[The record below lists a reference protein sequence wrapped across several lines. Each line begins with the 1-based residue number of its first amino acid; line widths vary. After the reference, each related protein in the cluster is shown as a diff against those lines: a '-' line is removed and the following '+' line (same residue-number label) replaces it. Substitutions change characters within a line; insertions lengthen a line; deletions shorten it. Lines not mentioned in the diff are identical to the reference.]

1 MVSPKTHHKG
11 PSRHAHLHV
20 CRPQTGQTGL
30 PTLVVFQVAQLVLCP
45 SPQPY
50 RSYFAQQLLFSLAE
64 QGLALNGCNGFWV
77 QLPHGLASQSE
88 HGKR

>member
-1 MVSPKTHHKG
+1 MCSSARVQTK
-11 PSRHAHLHV
+11 
-20 CRPQTGQTGL
+20 TGQTGL
-30 PTLVVFQVAQLVLCP
+30 PTLVVVQLVLCP

-50 RSYFAQQLLFSLAE
+50 RSYFAQQLFFSLAE

-77 QLPHGLASQSE
+77 QLPHGLASQPE